1 MNMSQPIQAT
11 ANVAR
16 ACEVIRD
23 GIRKG
28 AYPGG
33 AWIREMAIA
42 ELAQVSRT
50 SVRQALN
57 VLALEGFVE
66 LHPNRGAM
74 VIDWSD
80 DNLLEVFDVR
90 VMLESYACEL
100 AAQRATA
107 EDIEQLAREAD
118 RFSALVEKAGAEAG
132 SRGGDR
138 QRHLIAQ
145 SNNDLHQ
152 KILSACRNQRLASL
166 LVAVVQVPMVH
177 QTFARYDR
185 DDLRRSAAQHQD
197 LVQAIRRR
205 DSEWARAA
213 MQSHILAGKQVIFA
227 GKAPTPVTAPA
238 GSPMTP
244 PVSRVGSRKAG
255 QTRTST

>member
-1 MNMSQPIQAT
+1 MNLHTPIQVT
-11 ANVAR
+11 ASVAK

-23 GIRKG
+23 GIRSG

-33 AWIREMAIA
+33 AWIREMVIA

-66 LHPNRGAM
+66 MHPNRGAM

-100 AAQRATA
+100 AAQRASA
-107 EDIEQLAREAD
+107 QDLERMARQAD
-118 RFSALVEKAGAEAG
+118 RFSELAEKA
-132 SRGGDR
+132 SSR

-145 SNNDLHQ
+145 TNNELHLQ
-152 KILSACRNQRLASL
+152 ILAASGNQRLASL

-177 QTFARYDR
+177 QTFARYER
-185 DDLRRSAAQHQD
+185 EDLRRSASQHQD

-205 DSEWARAA
+205 DSAWARAA

-227 GKAPTPVTAPA
+227 GKSNPSSDPGTA
-238 GSPMTP
+238 S
-244 PVSRVGSRKAG
+244 
-255 QTRTST
+255 

>member
-1 MNMSQPIQAT
+1 MSINQPIQVT

-23 GIRKG
+23 GIRNG
-28 AYPGG
+28 TYPGG
-33 AWIREMAIA
+33 AWIREMVIA
-42 ELAQVSRT
+42 EQAQVSRT

-66 LHPNRGAM
+66 IHPNRGAM

-100 AAQRATA
+100 AAERASA
-107 EDIEQLAREAD
+107 QDIELMQRQAD
-118 RFSALVEKAGAEAG
+118 RFSELVEKGG
-132 SRGGDR
+132 SR
-138 QRHLIAQ
+138 QRHLIAEA
-145 SNNDLHQ
+145 NNDLHQ
-152 KILSACRNQRLASL
+152 QILAACRNQRLASL

-185 DDLRRSAAQHQD
+185 DDLRRSASQHQD
-197 LVQAIRRR
+197 LVLAIRRR
-205 DSEWARAA
+205 DTEWARAA
-213 MQSHILAGKQVIFA
+213 MRSHILAGKQVIFS
-227 GKAPTPVTAPA
+227 GKAPASEAASGSNVSPLKKRTA
-238 GSPMTP
+238 
-244 PVSRVGSRKAG
+244 R
-255 QTRTST
+255 

>member
-1 MNMSQPIQAT
+1 MSINQPIQVT

-23 GIRKG
+23 GIRNG
-28 AYPGG
+28 TYPGG
-33 AWIREMAIA
+33 AWIREMVIA
-42 ELAQVSRT
+42 EQAQVSRT

-66 LHPNRGAM
+66 IHPNRGAM

-100 AAQRATA
+100 AAERASPQ
-107 EDIEQLAREAD
+107 DIELMQRQAD
-118 RFSALVEKAGAEAG
+118 RFSELVDKG
-132 SRGGDR
+132 SSR
-138 QRHLIAQ
+138 QRHLIAEA
-145 SNNDLHQ
+145 NNDLHQ
-152 KILSACRNQRLASL
+152 QILAACRNQRLASL

-197 LVQAIRRR
+197 LVQAIRCR

-213 MQSHILAGKQVIFA
+213 MQSHILAGKQVIFSGKMPAQAA
-227 GKAPTPVTAPA
+227 GRGLVLASNVSPLKKRTP
-238 GSPMTP
+238 
-244 PVSRVGSRKAG
+244 R
-255 QTRTST
+255 

>member
-1 MNMSQPIQAT
+1 MSINQPIQVT

-28 AYPGG
+28 TYPGG

-66 LHPNRGAM
+66 IHPNRGAM

-100 AAQRATA
+100 AAQRATP
-107 EDIEQLAREAD
+107 EDVDQLARQAD
-118 RFSALVEKAGAEAG
+118 RFSELVEKVGKDAGKKDGA
-132 SRGGDR
+132 R
-138 QRHLIAQ
+138 QRHQIAEA
-145 SNNDLHQ
+145 NNDLHQ
-152 KILSACRNQRLASL
+152 QILSACRNQRLASL

-177 QTFARYDR
+177 QTFARYDL

-197 LVQAIRRR
+197 LVQAIRRQ
-205 DSEWARAA
+205 DSAWARAA

-227 GKAPTPVTAPA
+227 GKAAT
-238 GSPMTP
+238 
-244 PVSRVGSRKAG
+244 
-255 QTRTST
+255 